1 MTDDGQQ
8 ITFGSLFSGIGGL
21 DLGLEQAGMKCVFQV
36 ENDKHCL
43 TILAKHWPD
52 VPKNEIR
59 PCMGLVGGDPC
70 PIRSSLAN
78 SIKTKKPD
86 MAGYFLAM
94 AARCKP
100 RWFIRENVPAPD
112 AVEFNAALGLL
123 GYTSIITRMDSKA
136 FTGQS
141 RCREFVAGFN
151 KLKNLNRF
159 VRMCDIAERIQGTC
173 KERTKKRTPL
183 LCLNTRRFRRDCR
196 ENYVYEGPERGLRV
210 LSHAERESLQ
220 GLPIGWTDGIPQSA
234 RERTVGNA
242 VTVPV
247 AKWLGLR
254 ILEALSDDG
263 CLPFVAQRR
272 RDSTD

>member
-1 MTDDGQQ
+1 MEAE
-8 ITFGSLFSGIGGL
+8 ITFGSLFSGVGGL

-100 RWFIRENVPAPD
+100 RWFIRENVLNPD
-112 AVEFNAALGLL
+112 VLEFETAMSYL
-123 GYTSIITRMDSKA
+123 GYWNIIIEANSAA

-141 RCREFVAGFN
+141 RHREFVVGFN
-151 KLKNLNRF
+151 SEKAVQRFADMVLKQSNKNDLSQ
-159 VRMCDIAERIQGTC
+159 CTSKQKA
-173 KERTKKRTPL
+173 L
-183 LCLNTRRFRRDCR
+183 SCLNTRGRSGISIYQDFI
-196 ENYVYEGPERGLRV
+196 YEGPEWGFRSF
-210 LSHAERESLQ
+210 SHAERESLQ
-220 GLPIGWTDGIPQSA
+220 GLPAGWTDGIPHSA

-254 ILEALSDDG
+254 ILEAVNG
-263 CLPFVAQRR
+263 K
-272 RDSTD
+272 